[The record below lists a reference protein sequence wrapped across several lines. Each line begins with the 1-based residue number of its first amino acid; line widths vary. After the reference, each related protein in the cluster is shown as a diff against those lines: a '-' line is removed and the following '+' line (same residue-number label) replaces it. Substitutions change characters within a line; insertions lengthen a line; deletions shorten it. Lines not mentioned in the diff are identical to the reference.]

1 MLDHRAMSAFDY
13 PDAYDVIVVGAGHAG
28 CEAAL
33 AAARMGARVLV
44 LTGSLEMVAQMSCN
58 PAIGGVAKG
67 HLVKEIDALGGEM
80 ASVID
85 ATGIQFR
92 RLNASKGPAV
102 RSTRAQADKRRYRDE
117 MRGRLEQQER
127 LALRQGEV
135 AQLGVIDE
143 AAPAAVGLGAKGA
156 ARKRIVGVTT
166 TIGVRY
172 RARAVILTT
181 GTFLRGAIFVGEA
194 KGAGGRAGEAPSIS
208 LSHSLDALGFPL
220 ARLKTGTPCRLDR
233 KSLDVEGLELQPGD
247 DPAPLF
253 RWTRTPGR
261 PALPQLACWI
271 TYTNERT
278 HALIRE
284 GLPRSP
290 LYRKDIQGT
299 GPRYCPS
306 IEDKVVRFADK
317 DRHQIYLEPEGLDSA
332 EVYPNGISTSL
343 PFDVQL
349 AFLRTIPGLERAE
362 MTRPGYAVEY
372 DFIDPREV
380 LPTLE
385 TRRCAGLYHAGQ
397 INGTSGYEEAA
408 IQGLFAGIN
417 AAIALGFGPDA
428 EPMILR
434 RDEAYGGV
442 LVDDLTTQG
451 TKEPY
456 RMMTSR
462 AEFRLLLREDNTV
475 DRLLPTGRRLGL
487 VSDERWREF
496 EAWRGELAAVRERA
510 LRASVVGSDA
520 VNTAL
525 ARFGSSP
532 LVARRATL
540 EELLR
545 RPELDWHA
553 VEQIAS
559 AGGISASDAS
569 PAALERIEVEITYDG
584 YLRRQEADAARM
596 ARSDAVRVPDEVD
609 YRDIPGL
616 SNEAVEKLE
625 AIRPLSVGQAS
636 RISGVTPAA
645 VAILMTHIGLIARRK
660 AAAGRSP
667 SSPMR

>member
-1 MLDHRAMSAFDY
+1 MACMSYEY

-33 AAARMGARVLV
+33 AAARIGARVLV

-67 HLVKEIDALGGEM
+67 HIVKEIDALGGEM

-85 ATGIQFR
+85 QTGIQFR

-117 MRGRLEQQER
+117 MRMRLERCER

-135 AQLGVIDE
+135 AELHVDRDARGVR
-143 AAPAAVGLGAKGA
+143 PRV
-156 ARKRIVGVTT
+156 VGVTT

-172 RARAVILTT
+172 RASAVILTT
-181 GTFLRGAIFVGEA
+181 GTFLRGAIFVGESR
-194 KGAGGRAGEAPSIS
+194 GAGGRAGEAPAVS

-233 KSLDVEGLELQPGD
+233 RTIDLASLEVQPGD
-247 DPAPLF
+247 EPAPMF
-253 RWTRTPGR
+253 RWAGRTQ
-261 PALPQLACWI
+261 PALPQVPCWI

-278 HALIRE
+278 HAIIRD

-290 LYRKDIQGT
+290 LYRKEIQGT

-306 IEDKVVRFADK
+306 IEDKIVRFADK
-317 DRHQIYLEPEGLDSA
+317 ERHQIFLEPEGVEVGLGGA
-332 EVYPNGISTSL
+332 GEVYPNGISTSL
-343 PFDVQL
+343 PFDLQL

-385 TRRCAGLYHAGQ
+385 ARRVRGLYHAGQ

-408 IQGLFAGIN
+408 VQGLLAGIN
-417 AAIALGFGPDA
+417 AALALGFGPGDR
-428 EPMILR
+428 EPLILR
-434 RDEAYGGV
+434 RDQAYAGV
-442 LVDDLTTQG
+442 LVDDLTTRG
-451 TKEPY
+451 TTEPY

-475 DRLLPTGRRLGL
+475 DRLMPIGRRLGL
-487 VSDERWREF
+487 VDDARWRAY
-496 EAWRGELAAVRERA
+496 EAWCAELAAARERA
-510 LRASVVGSDA
+510 ARAQVMGSDA
-520 VNTAL
+520 VNAQL
-525 ARFGSSP
+525 ARFGSAP
-532 LVARRATL
+532 VVGRRATL
-540 EELLR
+540 AELLR
-545 RPELDWHA
+545 RPELDWRA
-553 VEQIAS
+553 VEQIAD
-559 AGGISASDAS
+559 AGGVARSDAS
-569 PAALERIEVEITYDG
+569 PAALERLEIELVYEG
-584 YLRRQEADAARM
+584 YLRRQEVDAAKLQR
-596 ARSDAVRVPDEVD
+596 ADGVLVPDALEF
-609 YRDIPGL
+609 REIPGL

-625 AIRPLSVGQAS
+625 AIRPRSVGQAS

-645 VAILMTHIGLIARRK
+645 VAILLTHIGLVERRK
-660 AAAGRSP
+660 AEVASRSP
-667 SSPMR
+667 

>member
-1 MLDHRAMSAFDY
+1 VTYEY

-44 LTGSLEMVAQMSCN
+44 LTGSLEMVAKMSCN

-67 HLVKEIDALGGEM
+67 HLVKELDALGGEM
-80 ASVID
+80 ATVID

-117 MRGRLEQQER
+117 MRGKLEQQER

-135 AQLGVIDE
+135 AQLGVIE
-143 AAPAAVGLGAKGA
+143 EG
-156 ARKRIVGVTT
+156 ARKRVVGVTT
-166 TIGVRY
+166 TMGVRY
-172 RARAVILTT
+172 RGRAVIMTT

-194 KGAGGRAGEAPSIS
+194 RAAGGRAGEAPSIS
-208 LSHSLDALGFPL
+208 LSGSLADLGFPI
-220 ARLKTGTPCRLDR
+220 ARLKTGTPCRIDR
-233 KSLDVEGLELQPGD
+233 KTIDVASLELQPGD
-247 DPAPLF
+247 DPPPMF
-253 RWTRTPGR
+253 RWSSEVTRP
-261 PALPQLACWI
+261 PLPQISCWI

-278 HALIRE
+278 HAIIRE

-290 LYRKDIQGT
+290 LYRKDIEGT

-306 IEDKVVRFADK
+306 IEDKIVRFADK
-317 DRHQIYLEPEGLDSA
+317 DRHQIYLEPEGIDSA

-343 PFDVQL
+343 PYDVQL

-362 MTRPGYAVEY
+362 MTRAGYAVEY

-417 AAIALGFGPDA
+417 AAIALGFGPGDR

-434 RDEAYGGV
+434 RDQAYGGV
-442 LVDDLTTQG
+442 LVDDLTTKG

-462 AEFRLLLREDNTV
+462 AEFRLLLREDNAA
-475 DRLLPTGRRLGL
+475 DRLMPIGRRLGL
-487 VSDERWREF
+487 IDDDRWRAF
-496 EAWRGELAAVRERA
+496 ETWCGELAACHERA
-510 LRASVVGSDA
+510 HRASVVGSDA
-520 VNTAL
+520 VNAAL
-525 ARFGSSP
+525 ARHASAPIVG
-532 LVARRATL
+532 RRATL
-540 EELLR
+540 AELLR
-545 RPELDWHA
+545 RPELDWRA
-553 VEQIAS
+553 VEEIAA
-559 AGGISASDAS
+559 AGGIAASDAS
-569 PAALERIEVEITYDG
+569 PAALERVEVELTYEG
-584 YLRRQEADAARM
+584 YLKRQEAEAAR
-596 ARSDAVRVPDEVD
+596 ALRSESVRVPDELD
-609 YRDIPGL
+609 YRGIPGL
-616 SNEAVEKLE
+616 SNEVVEKLE
-625 AIRPLSVGQAS
+625 AIRPRSVGQAS
-636 RISGVTPAA
+636 RISGITPAA
-645 VAILMTHIGLIARRK
+645 IAILLTHIGLVERRR
-660 AAAGRSP
+660 AGIRSRP
-667 SSPMR
+667 T

>member
-1 MLDHRAMSAFDY
+1 MTYEY
-13 PDAYDVIVVGAGHAG
+13 PDGYDVIVVGAGHAG

-33 AAARMGARVLV
+33 AAARIGARVLV
-44 LTGSLEMVAQMSCN
+44 LTGSLDMVAQMSCN

-67 HLVKEIDALGGEM
+67 HIVKEIDALGGEM

-85 ATGIQFR
+85 QTGIQFR

-117 MRGRLEQQER
+117 MRMRLERCER

-135 AQLGVIDE
+135 AQLHID
-143 AAPAAVGLGAKGA
+143 GA
-156 ARKRIVGVTT
+156 RPRVVGVTT

-172 RARAVILTT
+172 RASAVILTT

-194 KGAGGRAGEAPSIS
+194 RSAGGRAGEASAVS

-233 KSLDVEGLELQPGD
+233 RTLDVAGLELQHGD
-247 DPAPLF
+247 DPPPMF
-253 RWTRTPGR
+253 RWHAGSGAAMR
-261 PALPQLACWI
+261 PPPPLPQVPCWI

-278 HALIRE
+278 HAIIRD

-306 IEDKVVRFADK
+306 IEDKIVRFADK
-317 DRHQIYLEPEGLDSA
+317 KRHQIFLEPEGVEVGLEGA
-332 EVYPNGISTSL
+332 GEVYPNGISTSL
-343 PFDVQL
+343 PFDLQL

-385 TRRCAGLYHAGQ
+385 TRRVRGLYHAGQ

-408 IQGLFAGIN
+408 VQGLLAGIN
-417 AAIALGFGPDA
+417 AALALGFGPGDR
-428 EPMILR
+428 EPLILR
-434 RDEAYGGV
+434 RDQAYAGV
-442 LVDDLTTQG
+442 LVDDLTTRG
-451 TKEPY
+451 TTEPY

-462 AEFRLLLREDNTV
+462 AEFRLLLREDNTA
-475 DRLLPTGRRLGL
+475 DRLMPIGRRLGL
-487 VSDERWREF
+487 IDDARWRAY
-496 EAWRGELAAVRERA
+496 EAWCSELAAAHDRA
-510 LRASVVGSDA
+510 ARASVLGTDA
-520 VNTAL
+520 VNAQL
-525 ARFGSSP
+525 ARFGSAP
-532 LVARRATL
+532 VVGRRATL
-540 EELLR
+540 AELLR
-545 RPELDWHA
+545 RPELDWRA
-553 VEQIAS
+553 VEQIAC
-559 AGGISASDAS
+559 AGGVAAGDAG
-569 PAALERIEVEITYDG
+569 PAALERLEIELCYEG
-584 YLRRQEADAARM
+584 YLRRQEVDAARL
-596 ARSDAVRVPDEVD
+596 ARADGMLVPTALD

-616 SNEAVEKLE
+616 SNEVVEKLE
-625 AIRPLSVGQAS
+625 AIRPRSVGQAS

-645 VAILMTHIGLIARRK
+645 VAILLTHIGLVERRK
-660 AAAGRSP
+660 AAVASRSQ
-667 SSPMR
+667 

>member
-1 MLDHRAMSAFDY
+1 VTSGRDVAQVRMSYEY

-33 AAARMGARVLV
+33 AAARIGARVLV
-44 LTGSLEMVAQMSCN
+44 LTGSLDMVAQMSCN

-85 ATGIQFR
+85 ETGIQFR

-117 MRGRLEQQER
+117 MRMRLERADR

-135 AQLGVIDE
+135 AQLHVDGERPRV
-143 AAPAAVGLGAKGA
+143 
-156 ARKRIVGVTT
+156 VGVTT
-166 TIGVRY
+166 TMGVRY
-172 RARAVILTT
+172 RASAVILTT

-194 KGAGGRAGEAPSIS
+194 RGAGGRAGEAPAVS

-220 ARLKTGTPCRLDR
+220 ARLKTGTPCRIDR
-233 KSLDVEGLELQPGD
+233 RTIDIAGLEVQPGD
-247 DPAPLF
+247 EPAPMF
-253 RWTRTPGR
+253 RWAGR
-261 PALPQLACWI
+261 AAPPLPQVACWI

-278 HALIRE
+278 HAIIRD

-317 DRHQIYLEPEGLDSA
+317 PRHQIFLEPEGVEVGLEGA
-332 EVYPNGISTSL
+332 GEVYPNGISTSL
-343 PFDVQL
+343 PFDIQL

-372 DFIDPREV
+372 DFIDPREI

-385 TRRCAGLYHAGQ
+385 TRRVRGLYHAGQ

-408 IQGLFAGIN
+408 AQGLLAGIN
-417 AAIALGFGPDA
+417 AAVALGFGPGDR
-428 EPMILR
+428 EPVILR
-434 RDEAYGGV
+434 RDQAYAGV
-442 LVDDLTTQG
+442 LVDDLTTRG
-451 TKEPY
+451 TSEPY

-462 AEFRLLLREDNTV
+462 AEFRLLLREDNAV
-475 DRLLPTGRRLGL
+475 DRLMPVGRRLGL
-487 VSDERWREF
+487 VDDARWRAY
-496 EAWRGELAAVRERA
+496 EAWCRELASAHERA
-510 LRASVVGSDA
+510 ARASVVGSDA
-520 VNTAL
+520 VNAQL
-525 ARFGSSP
+525 ARLGSAP
-532 LVARRATL
+532 ITGRRATL
-540 EELLR
+540 AELLR
-545 RPELDWHA
+545 RPELDWRA
-553 VEQIAS
+553 VEQVAS
-559 AGGISASDAS
+559 AGGLAASEAS
-569 PAALERIEVEITYDG
+569 PAALERLEIELCYEG
-584 YLRRQEADAARM
+584 YLRRQEADAAKL
-596 ARSDAVRVPDEVD
+596 ARADSVLVPSAID
-609 YRDIPGL
+609 YRGIPGL
-616 SNEAVEKLE
+616 SNEVVEKLE
-625 AIRPLSVGQAS
+625 AIRPRSVGQAS

-645 VAILMTHIGLIARRK
+645 VSILLTHIGLVERRK
-660 AAAGRSP
+660 ASVASRST
-667 SSPMR
+667 

>member
-1 MLDHRAMSAFDY
+1 MTPFEY
-13 PDAYDVIVVGAGHAG
+13 PDGYDVIVVGAGHAG
-28 CEAAL
+28 CEASL
-33 AAARMGARVLV
+33 GAARLGARVLV

-117 MRGRLEQQER
+117 MRGRLEQQPN

-135 AQLGVIDE
+135 AQLGVIE
-143 AAPAAVGLGAKGA
+143 EGTRHRV
-156 ARKRIVGVTT
+156 VGVTT
-166 TIGVRY
+166 TMGVRY
-172 RARAVILTT
+172 RGRAVILTT

-194 KGAGGRAGEAPSIS
+194 RAAGGRSGEAPSIG

-233 KSLDVEGLELQPGD
+233 KTIDVASLELQHGD
-247 DPAPLF
+247 DPPPMF
-253 RWTRTPGR
+253 RWTREPQR
-261 PALPQLACWI
+261 PPLPQLPCWI
-271 TYTNERT
+271 TYTNEAT
-278 HALIRE
+278 HAVIRE

-290 LYRKDIQGT
+290 VYSSTQGRKDITGT

-306 IEDKVVRFADK
+306 IEDKIVRFADK
-317 DRHQIYLEPEGLDSA
+317 DRHLIYLEPEGLDSA

-343 PFDVQL
+343 PYDVQL

-362 MTRPGYAVEY
+362 MTRAGYAVEY

-408 IQGLFAGIN
+408 VQGMLAGIN
-417 AAIALGFGPDA
+417 AALALGFGPGDR
-428 EPMILR
+428 EPLILR
-434 RDEAYGGV
+434 RDQAYAGV

-475 DRLLPTGRRLGL
+475 DRLMPIGRKLGL
-487 VSDERWREF
+487 IDDARWRAYEG
-496 EAWRGELAAVRERA
+496 WRAELAEAHERA
-510 LRASVVGSDA
+510 ERASVTGTDA
-520 VNTAL
+520 VNAAL

-532 LVARRATL
+532 VVDRRATL
-540 EELLR
+540 AELLR
-545 RPELDWHA
+545 RPELDWSA
-553 VEQIAS
+553 VEQIAA
-559 AGGISASDAS
+559 AGGITASDAS
-569 PAALERIEVEITYDG
+569 PQALERLEVEITYAG
-584 YLRRQEADAARM
+584 YLRRQEVEAARI
-596 ARSDAVRVPDEVD
+596 ARADGVRLPDELT
-609 YRDIPGL
+609 YREIPGL
-616 SNEAVEKLE
+616 SNEIVEKLE
-625 AIRPLSVGQAS
+625 AIRPRSVGQAS

-645 VAILMTHIGLIARRK
+645 IAILLTHIGLVERRR
-660 AAAGRSP
+660 AAVASRP
-667 SSPMR
+667 T

>member
-1 MLDHRAMSAFDY
+1 MSFEY
-13 PDAYDVIVVGAGHAG
+13 PDSYDVIVVGAGHAG
-28 CEAAL
+28 CEASL

-44 LTGSLEMVAQMSCN
+44 LTGSLDMVAQMSCN

-67 HLVKEIDALGGEM
+67 HLVKELDALGGEM

-85 ATGIQFR
+85 QTGIQFR

-117 MRGRLEQQER
+117 MRMRLERCDR

-135 AQLGVIDE
+135 AQLGVDDGKIC
-143 AAPAAVGLGAKGA
+143 
-156 ARKRIVGVTT
+156 GVTT
-166 TIGVRY
+166 TMGVRY
-172 RARAVILTT
+172 RSRAVILTT

-194 KGAGGRAGEAPSIS
+194 RSAGGRAGEAPAIG
-208 LSHSLDALGFPL
+208 LSHSLAALGFPL

-233 KSLDVEGLELQPGD
+233 RTLDLAGLEVQPGD
-247 DPAPLF
+247 DPPPMF
-253 RWTRTPGR
+253 RWSRTHQP
-261 PALPQLACWI
+261 PPLPQVPCWI

-278 HALIRE
+278 HAAIRDN
-284 GLPRSP
+284 LHRSP
-290 LYRKDIQGT
+290 LFSRDAAGRKEIEGT

-317 DRHQIYLEPEGLDSA
+317 DRHQIFLEPEGVEVGLGGA
-332 EVYPNGISTSL
+332 GEVYPNGISTSL

-385 TRRCAGLYHAGQ
+385 TRRVRGLYCAGQ

-408 IQGLFAGIN
+408 IQGLLAGIN
-417 AAIALGFGPDA
+417 AALAGSGRDPL
-428 EPMILR
+428 ILR
-434 RDEAYGGV
+434 RDQGYAGV
-442 LVDDLTTQG
+442 LVDDLTTLG

-462 AEFRLLLREDNTV
+462 AEFRLLLREDNAA
-475 DRLLPTGRRLGL
+475 DRLLPIGRTLGL
-487 VSDERWREF
+487 VDDERWRAYEG
-496 EAWRGELAAVRERA
+496 WQVELAGAFDRA
-510 LRASVVGSDA
+510 RRASVTGTIA
-520 VNTAL
+520 VNAAM

-532 LVARRATL
+532 ITDRRATL
-540 EELLR
+540 AELAR
-545 RPELDWHA
+545 RPELDWRA
-553 VEQIAS
+553 VEEIAA
-559 AGGISASDAS
+559 AGGVAASEAS
-569 PAALERIEVEITYDG
+569 PATLERIQIELAYEG
-584 YLRRQEADAARM
+584 YLRRQEADAARV
-596 ARSDAVRVPDEVD
+596 ARADSVLVPLELDFHG
-609 YRDIPGL
+609 IPGL
-616 SNEAVEKLE
+616 SNEVVEKLE
-625 AIRPLSVGQAS
+625 AIRPRSVGQAS

-645 VAILMTHIGLIARRK
+645 IAILLTHIGLSARRK
-660 AAAGRSP
+660 AEVLSRLP
-667 SSPMR
+667 

>member
-1 MLDHRAMSAFDY
+1 MSYEY
-13 PDAYDVIVVGAGHAG
+13 PDGYDVIVVGAGHAG

-33 AAARMGARVLV
+33 AAARIGARVLV

-67 HLVKEIDALGGEM
+67 HIVKEIDALGGEM
-80 ASVID
+80 AGVID
-85 ATGIQFR
+85 QTGIQFR

-117 MRGRLEQQER
+117 MRMRLEGTDR

-135 AQLGVIDE
+135 AQLHVEGGGRGGERGRV
-143 AAPAAVGLGAKGA
+143 
-156 ARKRIVGVTT
+156 VGVTT

-172 RARAVILTT
+172 RASAVILTT

-194 KGAGGRAGEAPSIS
+194 RAAGGRAGEAPAVS
-208 LSHSLDALGFPL
+208 LSHSLDGLGFPL
-220 ARLKTGTPCRLDR
+220 ARLKTGTPCRIDR
-233 KSLDVEGLELQPGD
+233 KTIDVASLELQHGD
-247 DPAPLF
+247 DPAPMF
-253 RWTRTPGR
+253 RRRHDGLGRTAVRAKP
-261 PALPQLACWI
+261 PLPQVPCWI

-278 HALIRE
+278 HAIIRD

-317 DRHQIYLEPEGLDSA
+317 ERHQIFLEPEGVEVGLDGA
-332 EVYPNGISTSL
+332 GEVYPNGISTSL
-343 PFDVQL
+343 PFDIQL

-385 TRRCAGLYHAGQ
+385 TRRVQGLYHAGQ

-408 IQGLFAGIN
+408 VQGLLAGIN
-417 AAIALGFGPDA
+417 AALALGFGPGDR
-428 EPMILR
+428 EPLILR
-434 RDEAYGGV
+434 RDQAYAGV
-442 LVDDLTTQG
+442 LVDDLTTRG
-451 TKEPY
+451 TTEPY

-475 DRLLPTGRRLGL
+475 DRLMPIGRRLGL
-487 VSDERWREF
+487 VDDARWRAY
-496 EAWRGELAAVRERA
+496 EAWCVELAAAHDRA
-510 LRASVVGSDA
+510 ARASVLGTDA
-520 VNTAL
+520 VNAQL
-525 ARFGSSP
+525 ASFGSAP
-532 LVARRATL
+532 VVGRRATL
-540 EELLR
+540 AELLR
-545 RPELDWHA
+545 RPELDWRA
-553 VEQIAS
+553 VEQIAC
-559 AGGISASDAS
+559 AGGVAASDAS
-569 PAALERIEVEITYDG
+569 PAALERLEIELGYEG
-584 YLRRQEADAARM
+584 YLRRQEADAARL
-596 ARSDAVRVPDEVD
+596 ARADSVLVPATLDFREV
-609 YRDIPGL
+609 PGL
-616 SNEAVEKLE
+616 SNEVVEKLA
-625 AIRPLSVGQAS
+625 AIRPRSVGQAS

-645 VAILMTHIGLIARRK
+645 VAILLTHIALVERRK
-660 AAAGRSP
+660 AEVASRTP
-667 SSPMR
+667 